1 MSITAAADMV
11 LPTLVYCSV
20 RGFCARVVIF
30 ENPSIC
36 KFNLINLESLTG
48 TIKQNETIKLLTDR
62 LTDTYAGQ
70 KGGKNC

>member
-1 MSITAAADMV
+1 MV
-11 LPTLVYCSV
+11 LPTLVYCSE

-48 TIKQNETIKLLTDR
+48 TIKWNETIKLLTDR
-62 LTDTYAGQ
+62 LTYIYTGQ
-70 KGGKNC
+70 KRGKEL